1 MYVYTASNMG
11 NINFQMIQSLFAI
24 YLQTANRL
32 NADYQK
38 TPNEEFPK
46 QSTRQYLY
54 DFFDRISSANIFLL
68 AV

>member
-1 MYVYTASNMG
+1 V
-11 NINFQMIQSLFAI
+11 IRSLFAI